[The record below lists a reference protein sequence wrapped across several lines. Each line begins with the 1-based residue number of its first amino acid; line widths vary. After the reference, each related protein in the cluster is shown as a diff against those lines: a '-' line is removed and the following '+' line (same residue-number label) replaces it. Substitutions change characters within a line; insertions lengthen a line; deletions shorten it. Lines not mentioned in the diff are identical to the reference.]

1 MKKFEELNFYEVLE
15 VPFSASDF
23 EIRQAYKE
31 ALSVYSEDSL
41 VTYSFFTDEERE
53 RILKKIEE
61 AFLTLIDDRKRGQYD
76 KFLVDTGRVESDHF
90 NNKGEKRS
98 IPLFPVNKF
107 RNKDVFLKR
116 IKKKFQEADLTDLS
130 EQILSRESISGKDIR
145 ALREAIGIDL
155 EEVFEVTRISMP
167 ILDAIERDLVEKLPP
182 VVYLKNFLRSYA
194 QILHVD
200 PEKISEGY
208 IKNMSLLG
216 EGTG

>member
-90 NNKGEKRS
+90 NKDQEEISRS
-98 IPLFPVNKF
+98 RP
-107 RNKDVFLKR
+107 
-116 IKKKFQEADLTDLS
+116 
-130 EQILSRESISGKDIR
+130 
-145 ALREAIGIDL
+145 
-155 EEVFEVTRISMP
+155 
-167 ILDAIERDLVEKLPP
+167 
-182 VVYLKNFLRSYA
+182 
-194 QILHVD
+194 H
-200 PEKISEGY
+200 
-208 IKNMSLLG
+208 
-216 EGTG
+216 